1 MARPLSLD
9 LRERIVAA
17 VEGGL
22 SRRSAASRFAV
33 SESCA
38 IKLVRRWQH
47 TGSVE
52 PGAMGH
58 KPFALARH
66 EKLVRDLV
74 AAQSDLTLKKRR
86 SMPLSKIARMSP
98 RRARHGARISRG

>member
-1 MARPLSLD
+1 M
-9 LRERIVAA
+9 
-17 VEGGL
+17 G
-22 SRRSAASRFAV
+22 
-33 SESCA
+33 
-38 IKLVRRWQH
+38 
-47 TGSVE
+47 
-52 PGAMGH
+52 GH